1 MQGPFRSI
9 SQSNRKRSFSELSVT
24 FEVSSTRLHFRM
36 ISRRVFISTSQSN
49 SFVVWHLS
57 LSFGSS
63 HSSTKS
69 QVYFSSF
76 WFFDQEWPFKRFSS
90 KMNGHGPWIMS
101 MKLEGP
107 NNWKVDD
114 LTWRIFGLKW
124 SANESKRP
132 RNLKWLTPT
141 WPPKMGLTVCFRS

>member
-69 QVYFSSF
+69 QVYFANLWNFRPKMTFQKILTYS
-76 WFFDQEWPFKRFSS
+76 SS
-90 KMNGHGPWIMS
+90 KTIHFINDRLFLHQRTVHFSQKTVNLFHNGNIK
-101 MKLEGP
+101 KL
-107 NNWKVDD
+107 
-114 LTWRIFGLKW
+114 R
-124 SANESKRP
+124 
-132 RNLKWLTPT
+132 
-141 WPPKMGLTVCFRS
+141 